1 MRQVFRPHLG
11 QYDWEQCQ
19 LIEEKLFPFPQIA
32 QLKHGHLT
40 LDELN
45 RVFRKEFWGDYFSFC
60 FVRNPYDRFLS
71 YCYFINRFNEKMK
84 KDPEKTI
91 YAILDDPGKMRQNLM
106 LKPQHHF
113 THNSNGNQIVAFIG
127 KVEIIEADLKR
138 VCNRL
143 NIPESGMNIPR
154 VNATDRNE
162 QYSLSDDSKKLIYNF
177 YQHDFELFGYHK
189 EVN

>member
-1 MRQVFRPHLG
+1 MIVSHKHRFIYIAIPKTATHSVRQVFRPHLG

-91 YAILDDPGKMRQNLM
+91 YAILDDPEKMRQNLM

-113 THNSNGNQIVAFIG
+113 THNGIGNQIVDSEMSPIQRI
-127 KVEIIEADLKR
+127 KVEQLR
-138 VCNRL
+138 
-143 NIPESGMNIPR
+143 
-154 VNATDRNE
+154 
-162 QYSLSDDSKKLIYNF
+162 
-177 YQHDFELFGYHK
+177 
-189 EVN
+189 